1 MKLDV
6 LAIAAHPDD
15 AEIGIGG
22 TLLKLKAAGAKIG
35 ILDITRGE
43 MGSRGTQA
51 DRDAETAAA
60 DKVLDLDVR
69 LNLGQPDSRV
79 QVTVEAREALAGH
92 LRRLQ
97 PDVVI
102 AHHPNDLHPDHVAA
116 GELAKAAWYLSGLR
130 RLAEQAGETPRRP
143 PHLYHFFGHVADNPT
158 LVVDVGE
165 VWEAKERLIQCY
177 HSQLVP
183 DGADDDGKHFLF
195 GSNILERVR
204 TKARYWGE
212 LISAQLGEPLLHQG
226 PLPVDDP
233 LRRWLS
239 R

>member
-6 LAIAAHPDD
+6 LVVAAHPDD
-15 AEIGIGG
+15 AEIAVGG
-22 TLLKLKAAGAKIG
+22 TLLRLKAAGAKIG
-35 ILDITRGE
+35 IVDITRGE

-60 DKVLDLDVR
+60 DKVMQLDLR
-69 LNLGQPDSRV
+69 ENLGQPDSRV
-79 QVTVEAREALAGH
+79 QVTIEAREALAGIF
-92 LRRLQ
+92 RRLQ

-102 AHHPNDLHPDHVAA
+102 AHHTGDLHPDHVAA
-116 GELAKAAWYLSGLR
+116 GQLAQQAWYLSGLR
-130 RLAEQAGETPRRP
+130 RLAEQNAQTPRRP
-143 PHLYHFFGHVADNPT
+143 PHLFHFFGHLATEPS
-158 LVVDVGE
+158 LVVDVGA
-165 VWEAKERLIQCY
+165 VWDAKEQLIRCY
-177 HSQLVP
+177 NSQLVP
-183 DGADDDGKHFLF
+183 DGPDDDGKHFLF

-212 LISAQLGEPLLHQG
+212 QIGALLGEPLLHQG

-239 R
+239 